1 MEQER
6 HVPNGVFGLSYDDH
20 DGLDPF
26 VVSGIKALTQVG
38 TEYHIRQLRKVVA
51 LNREFHGRVARI
63 VSKFVEVRNKRR

>member
-20 DGLDPF
+20 DRLDPF

-51 LNREFHGRVARI
+51 LNRETGRVERI